1 MMLHGVDIVEISRI
15 GNAVELWGERFLRR
29 IYTDGEIEHCQ
40 GRVSSLAARF
50 AAKEAVMKA
59 LGTGNIGVS
68 WHDIETLPDEH
79 DVPRLYLG
87 GGAKAKASERGVKA
101 FVISLSHSGAYAIAS
116 VIGETH
122 ESR

>member
-15 GNAVELWGERFLRR
+15 LNAVESWGERFLRR
-29 IYTDGEIEHCQ
+29 IYTDREIEHCQ
-40 GRVSSLAARF
+40 GSVSSLAVRF

-68 WHDIETLPDEH
+68 WHDIETLPNEN
-79 DVPRLYLG
+79 DVPRLHLD
-87 GGAKAKASERGVKA
+87 GGAKAKAAEMGVEA
-101 FVISLSHSGAYAIAS
+101 LIISLSHSGGYAIAS
-116 VIGETH
+116 VIGEIH